1 MKNLLTFTLM
11 ILSSVFALAQ
21 SADQLYSYEP
31 SDEYPFGQVNPDA
44 PKQNADFAGLI
55 GTCACKS
62 ISRIDRNTWADTT
75 SMLWTWKYIMNGWGV
90 QDATLKADGKHSG
103 SIRQYIADSS
113 RWFVHYYSSNGPT
126 STLPTW
132 EGNKKE
138 NGDIILFK
146 DQTAPNGT
154 AGWFRLTFS
163 NISDKGYNWIGEWTS
178 KDESFVYP
186 TWKIFC
192 KRE

>member
-44 PKQNADFAGLI
+44 PKQTADFAGLI

-90 QDATLKADGKHSG
+90 QDETLKADGKHSG
-103 SIRQYIADSS
+103 SIRQFIADSS